1 MARRVLQGG
10 RHGAGRAGRSIHQ
23 WLSLPAPW
31 TANALARAR
40 DQGLSVAS
48 SDAFRAGVD
57 APNAIRVSL
66 GAEADRAQLEQA
78 LGNAG
83 RADAQPAAAA
93 ARRGGLSCAAT
104 AVLTAPRRS
113 FEPWR
118 RPDGDDSRRAGHDSR
133 RSQFTC
139 R

>member
-1 MARRVLQGG
+1 MARRVLQGAAVMAQDAPAEG
-10 RHGAGRAGRSIHQ
+10 IHQ

-78 LGNAG
+78 LGTLAG
-83 RADAQPAAAA
+83 LMRSRPQPP
-93 ARRGGLSCAAT
+93 RV
-104 AVLTAPRRS
+104 AVV
-113 FEPWR
+113 
-118 RPDGDDSRRAGHDSR
+118 
-133 RSQFTC
+133 
-139 R
+139 

>member
-1 MARRVLQGG
+1 MA
-10 RHGAGRAGRSIHQ
+10 
-23 WLSLPAPW
+23 P
-31 TANALARAR
+31 
-40 DQGLSVAS
+40 

-78 LGNAG
+78 LGTLAG
-83 RADAQPAAAA
+83 LMRGGAAA

-113 FEPWR
+113 FEPR
-118 RPDGDDSRRAGHDSR
+118 GAGQDGDDSRLAGHDSH

>member
-1 MARRVLQGG
+1 MARRVLQGAAVMAQDAPAEG
-10 RHGAGRAGRSIHQ
+10 IHQ

-31 TANALARAR
+31 TANALRAAR

-78 LGNAG
+78 LGTLAG
-83 RADAQPAAAA
+83 LMRSRPQPP
-93 ARRGGLSCAAT
+93 RV
-104 AVLTAPRRS
+104 AVV
-113 FEPWR
+113 
-118 RPDGDDSRRAGHDSR
+118 
-133 RSQFTC
+133 
-139 R
+139 

>member
-1 MARRVLQGG
+1 MAVAAGAVDGERAGARRAT
-10 RHGAGRAGRSIHQ
+10 R
-23 WLSLPAPW
+23 
-31 TANALARAR
+31 
-40 DQGLSVAS
+40 GLSVAS

-78 LGNAG
+78 LGTLAG
-83 RADAQPAAAA
+83 LMRSRPQPPRVAVV
-93 ARRGGLSCAAT
+93 LSCAAT

-113 FEPWR
+113 FEPR
-118 RPDGDDSRRAGHDSR
+118 GAGQDGDDSRRAGHDSR